1 MGRKANFEPMRR
13 TGLPAALLAAAWLAV
28 EAAAALVG
36 VSFAPVPAQAQ
47 YFDFFSRP
55 PDSYQQRYRPQQQR
69 GFGFGFFGG
78 GNWNYQQYD
87 PWAPPPPRRV
97 ERPPRVERPQLVERP
112 QEDFSKAPPP
122 PRKEAEPAI
131 SVLVLGDSM
140 ADWLAYGLEDAFSDT
155 PELGVTRRHRT
166 GSGLLR
172 SEGRDAYDWVQGAKD
187 VLARD
192 KADFVVMM
200 IGLGDRHP
208 IRERQP
214 ARANQPAGQ
223 KPGEPAKPSEA
234 PKANDPA
241 KPAEA
246 AKPAETAKAGRKS
259 GSRGARPR
267 AARDRAPGVSGRPGT
282 LVSYEFR
289 SDKWVELY
297 SRRIDETIAALK
309 AKRVPVIWVGL
320 PPIRGTRPRAEL
332 SFLNEMYKARA
343 EKAGIVY
350 VDVWDGFMDE
360 SGEFSNF
367 GPDILGQNRRL
378 RAGDGV
384 HFTKA
389 GARKLAH
396 YVEREIRRLLSRAT
410 PVALPVPD
418 EPQKPSAVPQP
429 SGPAPRPVAGPVVP
443 LTGHT
448 PAAERLL
455 GSAGQGNFTADSV
468 AVRVLVKGEP
478 VEAPTG
484 RADNFAWPRTD
495 GAVEDQ
501 IEPAEPIATAQPP
514 RPVPPT
520 AARAALP
527 RAGQRPPAQA
537 ATPQRRGRCDRSS
550 SRAALRW
557 LHSLKRCSMTV
568 PDWAELAL
576 DAEGFCSYGRRV
588 GDQSQSVAGRSD
600 ISPPYIL
607 VGTHL
612 AASTR
617 KCKSG
622 WAARR

>member
-1 MGRKANFEPMRR
+1 MGRKANFDPMRR
-13 TGLPAALLAAAWLAV
+13 AGLPAAWLAAAWLAV
-28 EAAAALVG
+28 AAAAALVG
-36 VSFAPVPAQAQ
+36 VSFAPIPAQAQ

-55 PDSYQQRYRPQQQR
+55 PGSFPGGYQQRYRPQQQR
-69 GFGFGFFGG
+69 GFGFSFFGG
-78 GNWNYQQYD
+78 GNWNYQHYD
-87 PWAPPPPRRV
+87 PWAPPPRRRV
-97 ERPPRVERPQLVERP
+97 ERPPRVERPQVERP

-172 SEGRDAYDWVQGAKD
+172 SEGRDAYDWVHGAKD
-187 VLARD
+187 SLARD
-192 KADFVVMM
+192 KADLVVMM
-200 IGLGDRHP
+200 IGVGDRHP
-208 IRERQP
+208 IRERQA

-223 KPGEPAKPSEA
+223 KPGEPAKPAEA
-234 PKANDPA
+234 PKATDPA

-246 AKPAETAKAGRKS
+246 AKPAESARTGESQEAEVPAPEQPATA
-259 GSRGARPR
+259 P
-267 AARDRAPGVSGRPGT
+267 PESGRPGT

-289 SDKWVELY
+289 SDKWVEFY
-297 SRRIDETIAALK
+297 SMRVDETIAALK
-309 AKRVPVIWVGL
+309 TKRVPVIWVGL
-320 PPIRGTRPRAEL
+320 PPIRGTRARAEVSL
-332 SFLNEMYKARA
+332 LNEMYKARA

-360 SGEFSNF
+360 SGEFSNY

-396 YVEREIRRLLSRAT
+396 YVEREIRRLLNHAT
-410 PVALPVPD
+410 PVALPIPD

-429 SGPAPRPVAGPVVP
+429 SGPTPRPVAGPVVP
-443 LTGHT
+443 LTGQT
-448 PAAERLL
+448 PAAGAALL
-455 GSAGQGNFTADSV
+455 GSAGQGNVTADSV

-495 GAVEDQ
+495 GTVTDQ
-501 IEPAEPIATAQPP
+501 IEPAEPIATAQSP

-520 AARAALP
+520 AARATLP

-537 ATPQRRGRCDRSS
+537 AAPKA
-550 SRAALRW
+550 RAAR
-557 LHSLKRCSMTV
+557 
-568 PDWAELAL
+568 
-576 DAEGFCSYGRRV
+576 
-588 GDQSQSVAGRSD
+588 
-600 ISPPYIL
+600 
-607 VGTHL
+607 
-612 AASTR
+612 
-617 KCKSG
+617 
-622 WAARR
+622 

>member
-1 MGRKANFEPMRR
+1 M
-13 TGLPAALLAAAWLAV
+13 LAAAWLAV

-78 GNWNYQQYD
+78 GNWNYQQND
-87 PWAPPPPRRV
+87 PWAPAPPRRV
-97 ERPPRVERPQLVERP
+97 QRPPRVERPPPVERP
-112 QEDFSKAPPP
+112 PEDFSKAPPP
-122 PRKEAEPAI
+122 SRKEAEPAI

-172 SEGRDAYDWVQGAKD
+172 GEGRDAYDWVQGAKD

-223 KPGEPAKPSEA
+223 KPSEPAKPSEA
-234 PKANDPA
+234 PKATDPA

-246 AKPAETAKAGRKS
+246 AKPAESAKAGEPQE
-259 GSRGARPR
+259 AEVP
-267 AARDRAPGVSGRPGT
+267 APEQPATAPPESGRPGT

-289 SDKWVELY
+289 SDKWVEFY

-343 EKAGIVY
+343 EKAGIVF
-350 VDVWDGFMDE
+350 VDAWDGFMDE
-360 SGEFSNF
+360 SGEFSNS

-418 EPQKPSAVPQP
+418 EPQKPAAVPQP

-448 PAAERLL
+448 PAAEKLL

-501 IEPAEPIATAQPP
+501 IEPDEPIATAQPP

-527 RAGQRPPAQA
+527 RAGPRPPAQA
-537 ATPQRRGRCDRSS
+537 ATPKA
-550 SRAALRW
+550 RAVR
-557 LHSLKRCSMTV
+557 
-568 PDWAELAL
+568 
-576 DAEGFCSYGRRV
+576 
-588 GDQSQSVAGRSD
+588 
-600 ISPPYIL
+600 
-607 VGTHL
+607 
-612 AASTR
+612 
-617 KCKSG
+617 
-622 WAARR
+622 

>member
-1 MGRKANFEPMRR
+1 MGRKANLEPRR
-13 TGLPAALLAAAWLAV
+13 RRLPAALLAAAWLAV
-28 EAAAALVG
+28 EAAAALAG

-78 GNWNYQQYD
+78 GNWNYPQYD
-87 PWAPPPPRRV
+87 PWTPPPRRRV
-97 ERPPRVERPQLVERP
+97 ERPPRVERPQVERP

-122 PRKEAEPAI
+122 SRKDAEPAI

-172 SEGRDAYDWVQGAKD
+172 GEGRDAYDWVQGAKD

-208 IRERQP
+208 IREGQP

-223 KPGEPAKPSEA
+223 KQGEPAKPAEA
-234 PKANDPA
+234 PKATDPA

-246 AKPAETAKAGRKS
+246 AKPAETAKAGEPQEAEVPAPEQPAT
-259 GSRGARPR
+259 ARPE
-267 AARDRAPGVSGRPGT
+267 PGRPGT
-282 LVSYEFR
+282 QVSYEFR
-289 SDKWVELY
+289 SDKWVDFY

-309 AKRVPVIWVGL
+309 TKRVPVIWVGL
-320 PPIRGTRPRAEL
+320 PPIRGTRPRGEL
-332 SFLNEMYKARA
+332 SFLNEMYKSRA

-360 SGEFSNF
+360 SGEFSNY

-396 YVEREIRRLLSRAT
+396 YVEREIRRLLNHAT
-410 PVALPVPD
+410 PVALPIPD

-429 SGPAPRPVAGPVVP
+429 SGPAPAASGRSSGPIDRAHPRRGKAARERRARKLHGRFGCGARAG
-443 LTGHT
+443 
-448 PAAERLL
+448 E
-455 GSAGQGNFTADSV
+455 
-468 AVRVLVKGEP
+468 
-478 VEAPTG
+478 G
-484 RADNFAWPRTD
+484 RAGRGTY
-495 GAVEDQ
+495 
-501 IEPAEPIATAQPP
+501 
-514 RPVPPT
+514 RP
-520 AARAALP
+520 
-527 RAGQRPPAQA
+527 
-537 ATPQRRGRCDRSS
+537 S
-550 SRAALRW
+550 
-557 LHSLKRCSMTV
+557 
-568 PDWAELAL
+568 
-576 DAEGFCSYGRRV
+576 
-588 GDQSQSVAGRSD
+588 
-600 ISPPYIL
+600 
-607 VGTHL
+607 
-612 AASTR
+612 
-617 KCKSG
+617 
-622 WAARR
+622 

>member
-1 MGRKANFEPMRR
+1 MDRGAKSKPSHRR
-13 TGLPAALLAAAWLAV
+13 TGLSAALLAAGWLAV
-28 EAAAALVG
+28 EGAAALVG
-36 VSFAPVPAQAQ
+36 VSAVTVPAQAQ
-47 YFDFFSRP
+47 FFDFFARP
-55 PDSYQQRYRPQQQR
+55 PGSIPGGGYQQRQRQQQQQQR

-78 GNWNYQQYD
+78 DNWNYRQHD

-97 ERPPRVERPQLVERP
+97 ERPQVERPQP
-112 QEDFSKAPPP
+112 QGDFSKAPPP
-122 PRKEAEPAI
+122 ARKEAEAPI
-131 SVLVLGDSM
+131 NVLVLGDSM

-187 VLARD
+187 SVARD

-223 KPGEPAKPSEA
+223 KPGEPAKPAEA
-234 PKANDPA
+234 PKAADPA

-246 AKPAETAKAGRKS
+246 AKPAEVAKPAETAKAGDS
-259 GSRGARPR
+259 QEAEVP
-267 AARDRAPGVSGRPGT
+267 APEQPAPAGPETGRPGAV
-282 LVSYEFR
+282 VSYEFR
-289 SDKWVELY
+289 SDKWSEIY
-297 SRRIDETIAALK
+297 GRRIDETIAALK
-309 AKRVPVIWVGL
+309 TKRVPVIWVGL
-320 PPIRGTRPRAEL
+320 PPIRGTRSRAEV

-343 EKAGIVY
+343 EKAGSVY

-367 GPDILGQNRRL
+367 GPDIIGQNRRL

-396 YVEREIRRLLSRAT
+396 YVEREIRRLLNQAT
-410 PVALPVPD
+410 PVALPIPD
-418 EPQKPSAVPQP
+418 EPQKPLAVPQP

-448 PAAERLL
+448 PAAEALL
-455 GSAGQGNFTADSV
+455 GSAGQGNVTADSV

-478 VEAPTG
+478 VEAPSG
-484 RADNFAWPRTD
+484 RADHFSWPRTD
-495 GAVEDQ
+495 GAVADQ
-501 IEPAEPIATAQPP
+501 IEPADPIASAQP
-514 RPVPPT
+514 RPAAPAA

-527 RAGQRPPAQA
+527 RAGQRPP
-537 ATPQRRGRCDRSS
+537 PQSDAKPA
-550 SRAALRW
+550 RAVR
-557 LHSLKRCSMTV
+557 
-568 PDWAELAL
+568 
-576 DAEGFCSYGRRV
+576 
-588 GDQSQSVAGRSD
+588 
-600 ISPPYIL
+600 
-607 VGTHL
+607 
-612 AASTR
+612 
-617 KCKSG
+617 
-622 WAARR
+622 

>member
-1 MGRKANFEPMRR
+1 MGLKTNLEPMRR

-28 EAAAALVG
+28 EAAAALIG

-47 YFDFFSRP
+47 FDFFSRP
-55 PDSYQQRYRPQQQR
+55 PDSYQQRNRPQQQR
-69 GFGFGFFGG
+69 GFGFSFFGG

-87 PWAPPPPRRV
+87 PWAPPPRRRV
-97 ERPPRVERPQLVERP
+97 ERPQVERPQVERP

-172 SEGRDAYDWVQGAKD
+172 GEGRDAYDWVQGAKD

-192 KADFVVMM
+192 KADFVVMI

-214 ARANQPAGQ
+214 ARANHPAGQ
-223 KPGEPAKPSEA
+223 KPGEPAKPAEA
-234 PKANDPA
+234 PKPNDPA

-246 AKPAETAKAGRKS
+246 AKPAETAKAGD
-259 GSRGARPR
+259 SREAEVP
-267 AARDRAPGVSGRPGT
+267 APEQPATAPPESGRPGT

-289 SDKWVELY
+289 SDKWVEFY
-297 SRRIDETIAALK
+297 SMRVDETIAALK
-309 AKRVPVIWVGL
+309 TKRVPVIWVGL
-320 PPIRGTRPRAEL
+320 PPIRGTRSRAEL

-343 EKAGIVY
+343 EKVGIVY

-448 PAAERLL
+448 PAAEALL

-520 AARAALP
+520 AARASLP
-527 RAGQRPPAQA
+527 PAGQRPPAQA
-537 ATPQRRGRCDRSS
+537 ATPKARSV
-550 SRAALRW
+550 R
-557 LHSLKRCSMTV
+557 
-568 PDWAELAL
+568 
-576 DAEGFCSYGRRV
+576 
-588 GDQSQSVAGRSD
+588 
-600 ISPPYIL
+600 
-607 VGTHL
+607 
-612 AASTR
+612 
-617 KCKSG
+617 
-622 WAARR
+622 